1 MGFASMAFLYGAS
14 VCAGAKDLK
23 ITIPRRS
30 HFTVVQR
37 LNRDGVEAIRKHNYE
52 KAETFFYKA
61 YLVDP
66 DDPFTLNNL
75 GYVSELQGQIER
87 AQRFYALA
95 GQQPTD
101 AVIDLASS
109 DPAHAKRKGEGLRG
123 RTFAEALAISDTPL
137 QVNHDNVEAVR
148 LLSQGRAP
156 EADLLLQ
163 KTLQKDSQ
171 NVFTLNNIGVAKE
184 MEGESAD
191 ALKFY
196 EQAAA
201 AHSSAAAVVTLNRS
215 WRGKPVTEMASQN
228 ARRLRNR
235 LDNEQT
241 DEVKLAELNL
251 RGVSAAN
258 RNDLEAADQDFR
270 NAYALDPN
278 NAFALN
284 NIGYLSEIQGDPE
297 TAQFF
302 YDKAKVTYGAN
313 TQVGLATRR
322 SAEGMRLFQVAE
334 QSDAKVETKV
344 AEERA
349 ALRNQHEPIVLRHRD
364 DTPVDESAPSP
375 AAAQPT
381 TEPQQAPQQ

>member
-1 MGFASMAFLYGAS
+1 
-14 VCAGAKDLK
+14 
-23 ITIPRRS
+23 
-30 HFTVVQR
+30 
-37 LNRDGVEAIRKHNYE
+37 
-52 KAETFFYKA
+52 
-61 YLVDP
+61 
-66 DDPFTLNNL
+66 
-75 GYVSELQGQIER
+75 
-87 AQRFYALA
+87 
-95 GQQPTD
+95 
-101 AVIDLASS
+101 
-109 DPAHAKRKGEGLRG
+109 
-123 RTFAEALAISDTPL
+123 
-137 QVNHDNVEAVR
+137 
-148 LLSQGRAP
+148 
-156 EADLLLQ
+156 
-163 KTLQKDSQ
+163 
-171 NVFTLNNIGVAKE
+171 
-184 MEGESAD
+184 
-191 ALKFY
+191 
-196 EQAAA
+196 
-201 AHSSAAAVVTLNRS
+201 
-215 WRGKPVTEMASQN
+215 MASQN